1 MALLDVRAVS
11 KAYGGVRAV
20 VDVSFSLREGE
31 VLALIGPN
39 GAGKTTLFNCLTGFA
54 RPDSGE
60 VHFAGRRIDR
70 LAPFQVA
77 RRGLVR
83 TFQSIRMFSGLTV
96 YESLLVAPCGN
107 AGWTLSR
114 RPARRRAEELVS
126 RLNLGA
132 VANRACTELPLLA
145 QRKIEVARALMVE
158 PRAVLL
164 DEPTAGATVGER
176 QELTE
181 LIGELRSSG
190 VTLMVIE
197 HNVPFVMDVSDTV
210 VVLDFGKVVAA
221 GTPVQVAENPVVQEI
236 YLGV

>member
-221 GTPVQVAENPVVQEI
+221 GTPLQVAENPVVQEI

>member
-1 MALLDVRAVS
+1 V
-11 KAYGGVRAV
+11 
-20 VDVSFSLREGE
+20 
-31 VLALIGPN
+31 
-39 GAGKTTLFNCLTGFA
+39 
-54 RPDSGE
+54 
-60 VHFAGRRIDR
+60 
-70 LAPFQVA
+70 
-77 RRGLVR
+77 
-83 TFQSIRMFSGLTV
+83 
-96 YESLLVAPCGN
+96 
-107 AGWTLSR
+107 GWTLSR

-221 GTPVQVAENPVVQEI
+221 GTPIQVAENPVVQEI